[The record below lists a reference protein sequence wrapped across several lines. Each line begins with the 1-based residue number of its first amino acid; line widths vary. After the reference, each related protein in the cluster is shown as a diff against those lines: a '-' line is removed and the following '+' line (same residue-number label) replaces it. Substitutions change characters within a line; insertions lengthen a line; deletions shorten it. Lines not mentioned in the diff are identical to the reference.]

1 MGLDVSRG
9 LLDVSGRRPV
19 GFRLRRPLLHRS
31 LLRPASYRLSTQAMD
46 KCKAICAQMDEMKA
60 GVSKP
65 ARNPEHAVELRQYF
79 KTVTDNVGNL
89 RPEIAELPA
98 DCELL
103 DEFLH
108 MLPDEEDKWRWTTYS
123 WPLKME
129 EEIEKGIERCEESE
143 NAFQSM
149 MVAKQ
154 QSFAKEI

>member
-1 MGLDVSRG
+1 M
-9 LLDVSGRRPV
+9 
-19 GFRLRRPLLHRS
+19 
-31 LLRPASYRLSTQAMD
+31 
-46 KCKAICAQMDEMKA
+46 
-60 GVSKP
+60 
-65 ARNPEHAVELRQYF
+65 
-79 KTVTDNVGNL
+79 TDNVGNL

-149 MVAKQ
+149 MVAER

>member
-1 MGLDVSRG
+1 MQDFYAPSR
-9 LLDVSGRRPV
+9 RRPCA
-19 GFRLRRPLLHRS
+19 
-31 LLRPASYRLSTQAMD
+31 ASHL
-46 KCKAICAQMDEMKA
+46 
-60 GVSKP
+60 P
-65 ARNPEHAVELRQYF
+65 PYF

-98 DCELL
+98 YCELL